1 MSGLQEV
8 TEGLAEV
15 TGVSEWDQDNE
26 QIAWHVEV
34 PEGVTRME
42 LYFDQ
47 KPNEP
52 VPVTKGRANPFDSS
66 SVVTGHPALKKGD
79 RIRVKFWWG

>member
-8 TEGLAEV
+8 TEGWAEV
-15 TGVSEWDQDNE
+15 TNVCEWDQDNE
-26 QIAWHVEV
+26 QIGWHTEV

-52 VPVTKGRANPFDSS
+52 EPVTKGPANAFDSA
-66 SVVTGHPALKKGD
+66 SVVTGHTGLKKGD
-79 RIRVKFWWG
+79 KVRVKFRWG